1 MPLQVWSLFDIM
13 NVFATEKLAAL
24 CAQCHVV
31 TASCDV
37 ATHMLNRGQA
47 QADRDTMEKALVLFQ
62 NFRPVLMSAG
72 LAESIQQLDL
82 VEMTVQQPNNA
93 SNLALSTQIQRV
105 LDTVI
110 VELRKRKFIF
120 VSADRTLLLENNE
133 LFGAKV
139 NSKFKLASNDI
150 KEAGNCLAAECN
162 TAAVF
167 HLMCAFE
174 WALRAF
180 AAELGLTRFKDW
192 NKEKGHFQYTPAS
205 YAMWEK
211 MLSQLPQRAEKR
223 LKGLRPGPRKQ
234 ALQQFYSSCFEDIKF
249 VKDAW
254 RNHIMHTRQQYDRDQ
269 ALSVLLHVMGIM
281 QRMAN
286 GKT

>member
-1 MPLQVWSLFDIM
+1 M
-13 NVFATEKLAAL
+13 NIFAAEKLAAIS
-24 CAQCHVV
+24 AQCHVV

-37 ATHMLNRGQA
+37 ATHMLNLGQA

-62 NFRPVLMSAG
+62 NFRPVLISAG
-72 LAESIQQLDL
+72 LSESIQQLDL
-82 VEMTVQQPNNA
+82 VEMTVRQPNNA
-93 SNLALSTQIQRV
+93 SNLALSTQIQRI
-105 LDTVI
+105 LDTLI
-110 VELRKRKFIF
+110 AELRKRKFIF
-120 VSADRTLLLENNE
+120 VAADRTFLVDNKE
-133 LFGAKV
+133 LFGVKV
-139 NSKFKLASNDI
+139 NSRFNLAAKDI
-150 KEAGNCLAAECN
+150 EEAGNCLAAECN

-180 AAELGLTRFKDW
+180 AAELGLSRFKDW
-192 NKEKGHFQYTPAS
+192 NKEKGRFQYTPAS
-205 YAMWEK
+205 YVMWEK

-223 LKGLRPGPRKQ
+223 LRELRPGPRKQ

-269 ALSVLLHVMGIM
+269 AVSVLVHVMGIM

-286 GKT
+286 GKKK